1 MSYSMTKP
9 IRHRNKVMTFDV
21 PKVMGVLNMT
31 PDSFS
36 DGGRFNH
43 LDAALVHAEQM
54 IAYGVDI
61 IDIGGEST
69 RPYAPK
75 VSTDEELERVIPII
89 AAIRENFGEDLW
101 LSVDTSDPAV
111 MLQAIGAGA
120 DIVNDVRGLS
130 REGACDMVADLECPV
145 VIMHSRG
152 TPDTMTQTMN
162 ELTSYNDVL
171 AEISTELQIRI
182 DKAMD
187 AGIRQEK
194 IIIDIGMGFSKN
206 YEHHIQIMQ
215 NLQQIIQH
223 FQMPMLFGVSR
234 KRFLGEVLTNSGL
247 EYLKNHQPIERDNL
261 GTLAHFIALQQGVH
275 IVRVHD
281 VKPMAQAVRLW
292 QALYG

>member
-1 MSYSMTKP
+1 M
-9 IRHRNKVMTFDV
+9 
-21 PKVMGVLNMT
+21 
-31 PDSFS
+31 
-36 DGGRFNH
+36 GGRFNH

>member
-1 MSYSMTKP
+1 MSYSMTKS

-194 IIIDIGMGFSKN
+194 IIIDIGMGFSK
-206 YEHHIQIMQ
+206 IM
-215 NLQQIIQH
+215 NITFKLCKIYSKSFSI
-223 FQMPMLFGVSR
+223 FRCLCCLAYPASDFWV
-234 KRFLGEVLTNSGL
+234 RF
-247 EYLKNHQPIERDNL
+247 
-261 GTLAHFIALQQGVH
+261 
-275 IVRVHD
+275 
-281 VKPMAQAVRLW
+281 
-292 QALYG
+292 

>member
-1 MSYSMTKP
+1 M
-9 IRHRNKVMTFDV
+9 
-21 PKVMGVLNMT
+21 
-31 PDSFS
+31 
-36 DGGRFNH
+36 
-43 LDAALVHAEQM
+43 A
-54 IAYGVDI
+54 
-61 IDIGGEST
+61 
-69 RPYAPK
+69 
-75 VSTDEELERVIPII
+75 
-89 AAIRENFGEDLW
+89 
-101 LSVDTSDPAV
+101 
-111 MLQAIGAGA
+111 
-120 DIVNDVRGLS
+120 
-130 REGACDMVADLECPV
+130 
-145 VIMHSRG
+145 
-152 TPDTMTQTMN
+152 
-162 ELTSYNDVL
+162 
-171 AEISTELQIRI
+171 
-182 DKAMD
+182 
-187 AGIRQEK
+187 AGISQEN

>member
-1 MSYSMTKP
+1 M
-9 IRHRNKVMTFDV
+9 
-21 PKVMGVLNMT
+21 
-31 PDSFS
+31 
-36 DGGRFNH
+36 GGRFNH

-54 IAYGVDI
+54 IAHGVDI

-111 MLQAIGAGA
+111 MRQAMGAGA

-130 REGACDMVADLECPV
+130 RKGTCDVVANLGCPV

-162 ELTSYNDVL
+162 ELASYNDVL
-171 AEISTELQIRI
+171 TDVIAELQIRI

-187 AGIRQEK
+187 AGISQEN

-215 NLQQIIQH
+215 NLQKIIQH

>member
-1 MSYSMTKP
+1 MSYAITKS
-9 IRHRNKVMTFDV
+9 IRHRDKVMTFDV

-43 LDAALVHAEQM
+43 VQAALKHTEQM
-54 IAYGVDI
+54 IAHGADI

-69 RPYAPK
+69 RSHAPK

-89 AAIRENFGEDLW
+89 DAIRRNFGEALW
-101 LSVDTSDPAV
+101 LSVDTSNPVV

-130 REGACDMVADLECPV
+130 REGARDIVANLGCPV

-152 TPDTMTQTMN
+152 TPDTMTQTMD
-162 ELTSYNDVL
+162 ELASYNDVL